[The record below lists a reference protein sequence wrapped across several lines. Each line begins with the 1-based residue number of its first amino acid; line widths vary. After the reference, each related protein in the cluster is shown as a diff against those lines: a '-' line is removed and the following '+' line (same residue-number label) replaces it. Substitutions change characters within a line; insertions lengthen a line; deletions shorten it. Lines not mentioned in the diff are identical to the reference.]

1 MFIPLRLRILH
12 LFGRTSFI
20 IGFLFTLIGLIFV
33 SYFSFQINWKIYF
46 AGKKDLVATQ
56 GIITGF
62 QETEY
67 TTNDKPLFSYNYRYS
82 DASESIY
89 FGNFLEFEGQY
100 SIGQPVDI
108 EYLIK
113 APSSSRFM
121 GRDRKNFDQIMFLGG
136 IGAIVAGLFFLIPSS
151 RRTRRERKIIMS
163 GLPTEGKLVLAE
175 PTNLRVNEQP
185 VYKLTFEFRSGRNT
199 SERCSIRSHLIRNLS
214 NEHKEKLIYDPRTP
228 SNAIVIDT
236 LPSPVARY
244 ILTKLYPSFI

>member
-1 MFIPLRLRILH
+1 MH

-20 IGFLFTLIGLIFV
+20 IGFLFTFIGVVFIAF
-33 SYFSFQINWKIYF
+33 FSFQINWKIYF
-46 AGKKDLVATQ
+46 AGNKDLVTTQ

-62 QETEY
+62 QETKY
-67 TTNDKPLFSYNYRYS
+67 AVNDNPLFNYNYRYA
-82 DASESIY
+82 DPSEVIY

-108 EYLIK
+108 EYLK
-113 APSSSRFM
+113 KTPALSRFK

-136 IGAIVAGLFFLIPSS
+136 VGAVFVGLFFLVPSS
-151 RRTRRERKIIMS
+151 KRTRKERKIIMA
-163 GLPTEGKLVLAE
+163 GIPAEGKLVLAE
-175 PTNLRVNEQP
+175 PTNVRVNEQP

-214 NEHKEKLIYDPRTP
+214 REHKEKLIYDPRKP
-228 SNAIVIDT
+228 SNAVVIDT

-244 ILTKLYPSFI
+244 VLKKLYPSFI